1 MARTLRTKDQT
12 IQESTV
18 KIQLMERRLETVKKQ
33 ADAIVELENE
43 LIKARKQERTY
54 EEAMEQL
61 HSDLD
66 ALEQD
71 NAKLK
76 TLTAGQER
84 QSACICCKT
93 GYKLL
98 TRCLAPGP
106 QQVELENAP
115 VEGSLETFQLF
126 EQVWLIVGIGFHCNS
141 CTLARLRPCVGLY
154 VSFGQRIPTSKVMT
168 FCEKSKLFLPFLNGH
183 HALKLLHS

>member
-1 MARTLRTKDQT
+1 MQAMARTLRTKDQT

-43 LIKARKQERTY
+43 LIKAKKQERTY

-84 QSACICCKT
+84 QSACFRSFSKKVM
-93 GYKLL
+93 GRLL

-106 QQVELENAP
+106 QQVELENVP

-126 EQVWLIVGIGFHCNS
+126 EQVWWIVVRAFYATC
-141 CTLARLRPCVGLY
+141 
-154 VSFGQRIPTSKVMT
+154 
-168 FCEKSKLFLPFLNGH
+168 LFSLD
-183 HALKLLHS
+183 

>member
-84 QSACICCKT
+84 QSACICYKT
-93 GYKLL
+93 PTGCRLL

-106 QQVELENAP
+106 QQVELESVP

-126 EQVWLIVGIGFHCNS
+126 EQVCG
-141 CTLARLRPCVGLY
+141 
-154 VSFGQRIPTSKVMT
+154 
-168 FCEKSKLFLPFLNGH
+168 
-183 HALKLLHS
+183 KLLAFHAIYVFSLD